1 MFICRTHVQCSAG
14 LLALLAVLLAPQ
26 TALAQQVDA
35 NSHFAIH
42 ILPVAIAVLFGLI
55 ASLMVIQSAR
65 KIGSGV
71 LASVYTYLGIGMFLI
86 VIALSLDL
94 ATTSILSDFIMSRAQ
109 DLLYVVGFAAM
120 AYGANKLLQDVGL

>member
-1 MFICRTHVQCSAG
+1 MHTFSIRFLQFAG
-14 LLALLAVLLAPQ
+14 SVAALSLLSVPHAAH
-26 TALAQQVDA
+26 AQA
-35 NSHFAIH
+35 SIAGSHFMIH

-65 KIGSGV
+65 KIGTGV

-86 VIALSLDL
+86 VVSLSLDL
-94 ATTSILSDFIMSRAQ
+94 ATTRMLSDFIISRAQ